1 MEKMVTERLIYLI
14 ENKDLFSSC
23 QGGFRKRRNTMDS
36 VLCVESDIRKAQ
48 TNKEI
53 VVAVFFDIE

>member
-23 QGGFRKRRNTMDS
+23 QSGFRKRRNTMDS
-36 VLCVESDIRKAQ
+36 VLCVESDIREAQ